1 MWTRFISLNEMG
13 PSKGPFDEFAG
24 VRALTTLS
32 LTAGS
37 QQFTA
42 GMKTE

>member
-1 MWTRFISLNEMG
+1 MWTRFISLNDMG

-24 VRALTTLS
+24 VRALIALS